1 MVGPPRSLLTASHT
15 LAFSTLPQI
24 GGTVIQDILSRRKDS
39 SAGGPCSPSEFA
51 RPDSSLPFS
60 HNSSEKRKA
69 EEDMLGEESSLITL
83 GTQKLQ
89 SERRKELTVWNQGS
103 DIMYPL
109 KELPRSHL
117 MPH

>member
-1 MVGPPRSLLTASHT
+1 
-15 LAFSTLPQI
+15 
-24 GGTVIQDILSRRKDS
+24 
-39 SAGGPCSPSEFA
+39 
-51 RPDSSLPFS
+51 
-60 HNSSEKRKA
+60 
-69 EEDMLGEESSLITL
+69 MLGEESSLITL